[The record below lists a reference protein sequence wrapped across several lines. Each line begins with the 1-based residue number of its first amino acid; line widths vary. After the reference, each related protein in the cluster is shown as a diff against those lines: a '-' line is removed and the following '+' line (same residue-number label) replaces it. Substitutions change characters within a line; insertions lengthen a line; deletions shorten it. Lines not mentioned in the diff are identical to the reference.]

1 MSSDM
6 PSEPVGSDD
15 SVDSVVI
22 STLSD
27 NPTASNS
34 SSGRVSRVAIDAM
47 SGDGGT
53 IVAVDAARSV
63 LKERS
68 DVHLLLVGNPE
79 LINDCMGNNPLP
91 EGRYTLVPASEVVT
105 MDDSAAVA
113 LRTKKKSSMRLAINL
128 VKEGEADACVS
139 AGNTGA
145 LMAISKFVLKT
156 VVGIDR
162 PAIASTMPAI
172 NGHTHMLDLGANV
185 DSSATNLY
193 QFALMGSILAQA
205 VDGIE
210 RPRVGLL
217 NIGSEDLKG
226 NEQVKGAAPLLA
238 QSSLNY
244 TGFVE
249 GNEIFTDKVDVVV
262 CDGFVGNV
270 ALKTTEGVARLVSH
284 FLKEEFKRSTWN
296 KLVGLIA
303 RPVLRAFGSRVD
315 PRRYNGASF
324 LGLRGVVVKSHGSAD
339 ALAFANAI
347 DIALLEIGTNVPTM
361 IEARLG
367 ESLSAA

>member
-1 MSSDM
+1 M
-6 PSEPVGSDD
+6 
-15 SVDSVVI
+15 
-22 STLSD
+22 L
-27 NPTASNS
+27 
-34 SSGRVSRVAIDAM
+34 RVAVDAM

-53 IVAVDAARSV
+53 IVAVDAARAI
-63 LKERS
+63 LTERD
-68 DVHLLLVGNPE
+68 DVHLLLVGNAA
-79 LINDCMGNNPLP
+79 LIKDCMGSDPLP
-91 EGRYTLVPASEVVT
+91 EGRFTLVPAAEVVT

-128 VKEGEADACVS
+128 VKEGKADACVS

-156 VVGIDR
+156 VDGIDR
-162 PAIASTMPAI
+162 PAIAAIIPAV

-185 DSSATNLY
+185 DSSASNLY
-193 QFALMGSILAQA
+193 QFALMGSILAEA

-210 RPRVGLL
+210 RPRVALL

-249 GNEIFTDKVDVVV
+249 GNEIYTDKVDVVV

-270 ALKTTEGVARLVSH
+270 SLKTSEGVARMVSH
-284 FLKEEFKRSTWN
+284 YLKEEFKRSLWN

-303 RPVLRAFGSRVD
+303 YPILKSFGNRID
-315 PRRYNGASF
+315 PRKYNGASL

-339 ALAFANAI
+339 AVAFANAI
-347 DIALLEIGTNVPTM
+347 NIALLEIGTNVPAM
-361 IEARLG
+361 IETRLS
-367 ESLSAA
+367 ETLNAA

>member
-1 MSSDM
+1 M
-6 PSEPVGSDD
+6 
-15 SVDSVVI
+15 
-22 STLSD
+22 L
-27 NPTASNS
+27 
-34 SSGRVSRVAIDAM
+34 RVAIDAM

-53 IVAVDAARSV
+53 VVAIDAARAV
-63 LKERS
+63 LRERD
-68 DVHLLLVGNPE
+68 DVHLLLVGNPA
-79 LINDCMGNNPLP
+79 LIKESMGSNPLP
-91 EGRYTLVPASEVVT
+91 EGRYTLVPATEVVT

-156 VVGIDR
+156 VNGIDR
-162 PAIASTMPAI
+162 PAIAAIIPAI
-172 NGHTHMLDLGANV
+172 DGHTHMLDLGANV

-210 RPRVGLL
+210 RPRVALL

-244 TGFVE
+244 TGFCE
-249 GNEIFTDKVDVVV
+249 GNEIYTDKVDVVV

-270 ALKTTEGVARLVSH
+270 SLKTSEGVARMVSH
-284 FLKEEFKRSTWN
+284 YLKEEFKRSLWN

-303 RPVLRAFGSRVD
+303 YPILKSFGNRID
-315 PRRYNGASF
+315 PRKYNGASL

-339 ALAFANAI
+339 AIAFANAI
-347 DIALLEIGTNVPTM
+347 NIALLEIGMNVPDM
-361 IEARLG
+361 IESRLG
-367 ESLSAA
+367 ETLNAA

>member
-1 MSSDM
+1 M
-6 PSEPVGSDD
+6 
-15 SVDSVVI
+15 
-22 STLSD
+22 L
-27 NPTASNS
+27 
-34 SSGRVSRVAIDAM
+34 RVAIDAM

-53 IVAVDAARSV
+53 IVAVDAAREV
-63 LKERS
+63 LKSRD
-68 DVHLLLVGNPE
+68 DVHLLLVGNPS
-79 LINDCMGNNPLP
+79 LITDCMGSELLP
-91 EGRYTLVPASEVVT
+91 EGRFTLVPATEVVT
-105 MDDSAAVA
+105 MEDSAAVA
-113 LRTKKKSSMRLAINL
+113 LRTKKKSSMRLAVNL

-156 VVGIDR
+156 VDGIDR
-162 PAIASTMPAI
+162 PAIAAIIPAI

-210 RPRVGLL
+210 RPRVALL

-249 GNEIFTDKVDVVV
+249 GNEIYTDRVDVVV

-270 ALKTTEGVARLVSH
+270 SLKTSEGVARMVSH
-284 FLKEEFKRSTWN
+284 YLKEEFKRSLWN

-303 RPVLRAFGSRVD
+303 YPILKSFGNRID
-315 PRRYNGASF
+315 PRKYNGASL

-339 ALAFANAI
+339 AIAFGNAI
-347 DIALLEIGTNVPTM
+347 NIALLEIGMNVPEM

-367 ESLSAA
+367 ESLDAA